1 MTKDNSYYITKCIS
15 WKHLQ
20 STRTKDKKQHCLGMC
35 FSEDLKLVKDMK
47 KDKELH
53 KENVVRIMIDH
64 VHTEFQN

>member
-1 MTKDNSYYITKCIS
+1 
-15 WKHLQ
+15 
-20 STRTKDKKQHCLGMC
+20 MC